1 MPDYNPGPAII
12 EISFAELTKIVS
24 WIDDRNE
31 NPAMPKTVLIGGW
44 AVDAYNPYLGSVDID
59 LVTNSRTKKS
69 LMHHLQ
75 TFEGYKYDNL
85 FPFGKTVYRET
96 PPHGSI
102 ILDFATRESSYPF
115 EGYPDRTFTLDILT
129 GNTITKHIRGRAEIA
144 VPNRATLL
152 FLKLKAAWD
161 RGYRIDHATSF
172 DEQWEMGK
180 MVKDC
185 ADILALIDPEAGG
198 NEVNVEII
206 GAQVSQF
213 PFLKDLILR
222 ICEIDAVRDRYGR
235 MNARTIETVCQ
246 NLESVL

>member
-1 MPDYNPGPAII
+1 MPVYNPGPAII
-12 EISFAELTKIVS
+12 EASFAELGKIVS
-24 WIDDRNE
+24 WIHDRNE
-31 NPAMPKTVLIGGW
+31 DPAILKTVLIGGW

-75 TFEGYKYDNL
+75 THEGYTYNNQ
-85 FPFGKTVYRET
+85 FPFGKTVYRDF

-102 ILDFATRESSYPF
+102 ILDFVTRESSYPF
-115 EGYPDRTFTLDILT
+115 EGYPDRAFTLNILN
-129 GNTITKHIRGRAEIA
+129 GNTITKHVRGRAEMV

-161 RGYRIDHATSF
+161 REYRIDHITSF
-172 DEQWEMGK
+172 DEQWEQGK

-185 ADILALIDPEAGG
+185 ADILALIDPESGG
-198 NEVNVEII
+198 NEVDLEII
-206 GAQVSQF
+206 GTQVSQF

-222 ICEIDAVRDRYGR
+222 IHEIDAVRDRYGR